1 MKKAVAASAVFAAL
15 VSGSSLAATVYKA
28 DGTELKVGGRVE
40 FRGDFIG
47 TSKGAEIKGTMDD
60 STRARLNLKGKS
72 EITEGMS
79 AFGVYEAEQDTGKD
93 EFENRYMYAGLDF
106 DGHALSFGRQDMA
119 AVIVSDLTDIT
130 EFSGVQQVINSA
142 SDKEDSVI
150 AYRGAFDAFQL
161 EATYQANSDEDTDG
175 YGISGLYSAPFGLDF
190 GLAFSGADLGKGLG
204 SQSQI
209 LGGLG
214 YTLESLYLAAT
225 YSVGDLD
232 DKATGTTDKEFKAL
246 EVAAQYKF
254 TKQFSAAVLYTNQEN
269 EAADGTKA
277 DKTDGVEVVGYY
289 KFNGNFRT
297 YVSYFSNGIK
307 STDADADGFK
317 DTGEDTLR
325 LGVRYDF

>member
-1 MKKAVAASAVFAAL
+1 MNKAVAALAVSAAL

-28 DGTELKVGGRVE
+28 GGTELKVGGRVE

-47 TSKGAEIKGTMDD
+47 TSKGKEIQGTMDD

-93 EFENRYMYAGLDF
+93 EFENRYMFAGLDF
-106 DGHALSFGRQDMA
+106 DGHAFSFGRQDMA
-119 AVIVSDLTDIT
+119 AVIISDLTDIT
-130 EFSGVQQVINSA
+130 EFSGVQQTIDSA

-150 AYRGAFDAFQL
+150 AYRGAFDAFTV
-161 EATYQANSDEDTDG
+161 EATYQANSAKDTDG
-175 YGISGLYSAPFGLDF
+175 FGISGLYSAQFGLDV
-190 GLAFSGADLGKGLG
+190 GLAYSGADLGKGAG
-204 SQSQI
+204 SQNQI

-214 YTLESLYLAAT
+214 YTLDALYLGAT

-232 DKATGTTDKEFKAL
+232 DKATGTDNKEFKAL
-246 EVAAQYKF
+246 ELAVKYSF

-269 EAADGTKA
+269 KAADGTKA
-277 DKTDGVEVVGYY
+277 DATDGVEVAGYY
-289 KFNGNFRT
+289 KFNSNFRT
-297 YVSYFSNGIK
+297 YVSYFSNGVDTT
-307 STDADADGFK
+307 TDADGYK
-317 DTGEDTLR
+317 LTGEDTLR